1 MLPEKVC
8 PSIKEQIKAEAEDK
22 VKAEAKAKKKKAKT
36 KGANRGKK
44 LSKETKETKKR
55 ISDARNKR

>member
-22 VKAEAKAKKKKAKT
+22 VKAEAKAKKEKAKT
-36 KGANRGKK
+36 KKVA
-44 LSKETKETKKR
+44 SKKR
-55 ISDARNKR
+55 MLKLDKRNN